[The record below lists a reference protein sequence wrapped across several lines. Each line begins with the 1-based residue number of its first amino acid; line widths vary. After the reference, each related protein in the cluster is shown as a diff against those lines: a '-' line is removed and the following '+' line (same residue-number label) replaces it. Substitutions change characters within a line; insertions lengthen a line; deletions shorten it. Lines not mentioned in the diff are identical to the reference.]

1 MLLRWKVAR
10 KIQIYPFNMSNANSN
25 EYDDLDDDEKNEKYP
40 EEFIEELQEEFQ
52 SGNID
57 EAITRAEDQGIGIE
71 EIIS

>member
-1 MLLRWKVAR
+1 MND
-10 KIQIYPFNMSNANSN
+10 PDG
-25 EYDDLDDDEKNEKYP
+25 YDDLNDDEKNEKYP

-57 EAITRAEDQGIGIE
+57 EAISRAEDQGIGIE

>member
-1 MLLRWKVAR
+1 MDN
-10 KIQIYPFNMSNANSN
+10 YN
-25 EYDDLDDDEKNEKYP
+25 DLDDDQKNEKYP

-57 EAITRAEDQGIGIE
+57 EAISRAEEQGIGID